1 MVIFLNINIPINFD
15 NKTELYKSF
24 NQKRLEI
31 KAVIEKSINSIY
43 NLNNTNFASEN
54 KAIPLNS
61 SNASIKPLLSWSQI
75 TNALSIA
82 LNIC

>member
-1 MVIFLNINIPINFD
+1 MN
-15 NKTELYKSF
+15 S
-24 NQKRLEI
+24 
-31 KAVIEKSINSIY
+31 KSIEDKDSNSFKSNKSNR
-43 NLNNTNFASEN
+43 NLKVSSNFASEN

-75 TNALSIA
+75 TNAVSFA